1 MLRSQRPKT
10 KGRWREKTKRKNWGT
25 ESLQRTEE
33 CLSSK
38 MEAKITRQ
46 NRPSVGRKSLSLKLS
61 IQGESCLLKME
72 PKIDIYMQTKP
83 ENIYHQKTS
92 CKRTRFKEEK
102 ETNQTLTR
110 QLGCKTERW
119 INTMVNMKVN
129 TPCIKSR
136 LHPIHGFEKANWT
149 ETV

>member
-61 IQGESCLLKME
+61 IHGESCLLKME

-83 ENIYHQKTS
+83 ESIYHQKTC
-92 CKRTRFKEEK
+92 CKRMCFKEEK
-102 ETNQTLTR
+102 ETNQTP
-110 QLGCKTERW
+110 QD
-119 INTMVNMKVN
+119 
-129 TPCIKSR
+129 SR
-136 LHPIHGFEKANWT
+136 DVREKGG
-149 ETV
+149 